1 MQKPILLAI
10 DDDSNR
16 LEAVVEELRR
26 HYDQSYHIAGATT
39 GDAALD
45 LCHQWEANKANSV
58 NGLPVADGLPRA
70 TEEVRVVGR
79 RWAAADHAVR
89 DFLTRNRVE
98 YQWLNPD
105 KSIEAKELL
114 RARGLAD
121 AGLPVVLFG
130 DGTALVQPTS
140 QELAAKVGLRI
151 EAQREVYD
159 LIVVGAGPAG
169 LGAAVYAASEGLTTL
184 VVEPDAVG
192 GQAGSSSCIENY
204 LGFPHGVSGD
214 ELARRSYVQASRLGA
229 EFLTQRVTGIRSEG
243 GMHHV
248 RTGDGRELRC
258 RVCLIATGVEY
269 CRLELA
275 EADRFVGAGVYYGA
289 TRAEARACMGEVIY
303 LVGGANSAG
312 QSALHFAR
320 YASRV
325 HVLVRGES
333 LAASMSQYLIDQIVA
348 TPNII
353 VESETE
359 VIALAGNEHLEGLT
373 LNTPRGAETRE
384 ATSLFLFIGAVAKTE
399 WLPEEIAVDEDG
411 FVLAGPDLLARA
423 GGRVRVAADD
433 LAQESEC
440 AKATS
445 WPQVRAG
452 AAWSLDREPF
462 LLETSV
468 PGIFVAGDV
477 RARSVKRC
485 AAAAGEGSIAVSFMH
500 QYLAT
505 L

>member
-10 DDDSNR
+10 DDDSNAM
-16 LEAVVEELRR
+16 EAVVEELRR
-26 HYDQSYHIAGATT
+26 HYDQKYHIAGATT
-39 GDAALD
+39 SDAALD
-45 LCHQWEANKANSV
+45 LCRQWDKRETSAGMGVS
-58 NGLPVADGLPRA
+58 A
-70 TEEVRVVGR
+70 TEGICVVGR
-79 RWAAADHAVR
+79 RWAAVDHTVR

-98 YQWLNPD
+98 YQWLSPEKAQD
-105 KSIEAKELL
+105 LL
-114 RARGLAD
+114 RARGLD
-121 AGLPVVLFG
+121 GSTLPVVLFG

-140 QELAAKVGLRI
+140 PELAVKIGLRT
-151 EAQREVYD
+151 EPLHNTYD
-159 LIVVGAGPAG
+159 LIIVGAGPAG
-169 LGAAVYAASEGLTTL
+169 LAAAVYAASEGLTTL

-229 EFLTQRVTGIRSEG
+229 EFLTQRVAAIDVGVEKQ
-243 GMHHV
+243 MHV
-248 RTGDGRELRC
+248 VSTCDGHELRC

-269 CRLELA
+269 CRLMLPEAERLA
-275 EADRFVGAGVYYGA
+275 GAGVYYGA
-289 TRAEARACMGEVIY
+289 TRAEARACTGEEIY

-320 YASRV
+320 YAAKV
-325 HVLVRGES
+325 HILVRGES

-348 TPNII
+348 TPNIV

-359 VIALAGNEHLEGLT
+359 VIALAGNGHLEGLT
-373 LNTPRGAETRE
+373 LRTPRGIERRE

-399 WLPEEIAVDEDG
+399 WLPQEIAVDEEG
-411 FVLAGPDLLARA
+411 FVLAGPDLKLQAN
-423 GGRVRVAADD
+423 GNGRAADD
-433 LAQESEC
+433 LSGELAEASEC
-440 AKATS
+440 AKVSEWTRS
-445 WPQVRAG
+445 RAG
-452 AAWSLDREPF
+452 AIWPLDREPY